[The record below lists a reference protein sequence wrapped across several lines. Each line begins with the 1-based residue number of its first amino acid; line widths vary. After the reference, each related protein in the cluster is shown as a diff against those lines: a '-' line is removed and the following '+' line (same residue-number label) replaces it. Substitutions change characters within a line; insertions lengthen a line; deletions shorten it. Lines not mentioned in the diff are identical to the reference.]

1 MLPKLDNAPV
11 HHTFFNPNDIDQL
24 YRERNIDPEEL

>member
-11 HHTFFNPNDIDQL
+11 HHTFFSTKDIEQL
-24 YRERNIDPEEL
+24 YKEKNIDPEDL